1 MLSTYIKD
9 LIKAKAQN
17 DTKTINRI
25 YKDLSCLGMDKTTV
39 DMIIKEE
46 CINA

>member
-1 MLSTYIKD
+1 MLSAYIEN

-25 YKDLSCLGMDKTTV
+25 YKDLNLLGMDKMTV
-39 DMIIKEE
+39 DMIIKESK
-46 CINA
+46 